1 MGTIERIDSNQISV
15 KMDGAKERT
24 VAFDAAQMR
33 HFDHGY
39 AVTSHSSQ
47 GLTADRVLVN
57 MDTKVHP
64 ELINTRF
71 AYVSVSRASEDVRI
85 YTNDVAVLSERLST
99 DVTKTSAVDLQKAQV
114 EPNLNQ
120 QTQTKEPPMTNS
132 REHSQ
137 EELRRQ
143 ILAETT
149 IHAPEN
155 ISTTAEIEHRHNAP
169 IQAALPKEAADYEWK
184 RETGEV
190 QSYQHTNVG
199 SWLHIDPQGQFY
211 DRQAQPITR
220 ETALE
225 QAGQSSAH
233 SMGDNTQAQSA
244 SSNNNNDQ
252 GISL

>member
-1 MGTIERIDSNQISV
+1 V

-24 VAFDAAQMR
+24 VTFDAAQMR

-85 YTNDVAVLSERLST
+85 YTNDAAVLSERLST

-114 EPNLNQ
+114 EPTHNQ

-143 ILAETT
+143 ILAETIFT
-149 IHAPEN
+149 HPKTSAPLPTSSTGTMLQSKQPCQRKRQTTSGSARPARSRATSTPMREAGCTSTRKAS
-155 ISTTAEIEHRHNAP
+155 STTARRSRSREKPLLSKPANPRLTQWATTP
-169 IQAALPKEAADYEWK
+169 KCSPAAKTPP
-184 RETGEV
+184 T
-190 QSYQHTNVG
+190 
-199 SWLHIDPQGQFY
+199 
-211 DRQAQPITR
+211 
-220 ETALE
+220 
-225 QAGQSSAH
+225 SA
-233 SMGDNTQAQSA
+233 
-244 SSNNNNDQ
+244 
-252 GISL
+252 